1 VTLAAYLTDASTGRT
16 EQRRFKIRL
25 TAKPIHLYVDTPR
38 FTSSAEPIV
47 LYVMS
52 SYADG
57 VPAPVDGK
65 IYATQPS
72 NADKSEDGF
81 DVSKRAQVGT
91 FHTNRHGIGRVE
103 ISPLPESDLRLPRW
117 YGVRNYYYSAVITSY

>member
-1 VTLAAYLTDASTGRT
+1 DESQPVEGELGSDGHFKGTVMLAEDFKTFEKNDVERFDDVTLAAYLTDSSTGRT

-25 TAKPIHLYVDTPR
+25 TAQPIHLYVDTPNSV
-38 FTSSAEPIV
+38 SSAEPIV

-57 VPAPVDGK
+57 VPASVDGK

-72 NADKSEDGF
+72 NADKTED
-81 DVSKRAQVGT
+81 
-91 FHTNRHGIGRVE
+91 
-103 ISPLPESDLRLPRW
+103 
-117 YGVRNYYYSAVITSY
+117 